1 MAFVENK
8 EVFGVDTL
16 ANALARS
23 FRASSERKSHL
34 NVIPAAS
41 IRLVSGVPNSLSKS
55 RVACVKS
62 TTSAKTNR
70 N

>member
-41 IRLVSGVPNSLSKS
+41 IRLVSGVPNS
-55 RVACVKS
+55 
-62 TTSAKTNR
+62 
-70 N
+70 